1 MNHLP
6 TQRQSCRTD
15 IDYSGIGGTHQAKG
29 TVDMPI
35 NEALL
40 AAMKAA
46 GYIKPN
52 ARKTYKIQRA

>member
-1 MNHLP
+1 
-6 TQRQSCRTD
+6 
-15 IDYSGIGGTHQAKG
+15 
-29 TVDMPI
+29 MPI

-46 GYIKPN
+46 GYFKPN

>member
-1 MNHLP
+1 
-6 TQRQSCRTD
+6 
-15 IDYSGIGGTHQAKG
+15 
-29 TVDMPI
+29 MPI

-52 ARKTYKIQRA
+52 ARKIMQYTIIDLFVDVLSEIYPLLH